1 MGNICSRS
9 MVRTDKDII
18 SDTFYNKLE
27 QNIEMNLM
35 DIIIFN
41 REPEFRKDFMPIRWI
56 FTDLMGNFHY
66 KDINNVTLTD
76 IIKAFFTNLNLGKN
90 KNEYCNEDLM
100 NFIATNQH
108 DKIAIAIVK

>member
-1 MGNICSRS
+1 MIKIN
-9 MVRTDKDII
+9 KDIAN
-18 SDTFYNKLE
+18 DTFYNKLE

-41 REPEFRKDFMPIRWI
+41 REGEMRKEFKPIRWI

-66 KDINNVTLTD
+66 KDINKVTLKD
-76 IIKAFFTNLNLGKN
+76 IIKAFFVNLSLGKN
-90 KNEYCNEDLM
+90 KYEYCNDDLM

-108 DKIAIAIVK
+108 DKIAIAIIK